1 MLFVYFYV
9 LFLVFYSIVS
19 FNIFRITMIS
29 KNNKYF
35 WKIICEMLT
44 DKEQSKDKSSFI
56 IVCLRNLFFPH
67 LLFLILC
74 FFVLRKKKRR
84 HNTTTTKNIS
94 HLKKLIQRIFY
105 KYILKQNKHLCVL
118 PYQILPHKICSY
130 YSNLTHKI

>member
-1 MLFVYFYV
+1 
-9 LFLVFYSIVS
+9 
-19 FNIFRITMIS
+19 
-29 KNNKYF
+29 
-35 WKIICEMLT
+35 MLT

-84 HNTTTTKNIS
+84 HNTITTKNIS

-105 KYILKQNKHLCVL
+105 FKTEQTFMCFAISD
-118 PYQILPHKICSY
+118 PA
-130 YSNLTHKI
+130 T